1 MIFSASQIV
10 GLIEI
15 ETASNAGPESL
26 VPLGRVEQSLG
37 ELLAWLTGPMARP
50 VVGDDAAGPV
60 VAAGPTNRLAGWV
73 ATSPVSLLNA
83 DLQQLETDLV
93 DAAAQFR
100 LRLTAIAAAE

>member
-15 ETASNAGPESL
+15 ETASNAGSECL
-26 VPLGRVEQSLG
+26 VPLGREEQSLG
-37 ELLAWLTGPMARP
+37 ELLAWLTGTMARP
-50 VVGDDAAGPV
+50 LVGDDAADPAA
-60 VAAGPTNRLAGWV
+60 AAGPTNRLAGRI
-73 ATSPVSLLNA
+73 AAGPVSLLNA
-83 DLQQLETDLV
+83 DLEQLETDLV

>member
-15 ETASNAGPESL
+15 ETATNAGLEGL
-26 VPLGRVEQSLG
+26 VPLGREEQSLG

-50 VVGDDAAGPV
+50 LVGDDATDPA
-60 VAAGPTNRLAGWV
+60 VAAGPANRLAGWV
-73 ATSPVSLLNA
+73 AAGPVSLLNA
-83 DLQQLETDLV
+83 DLEQLETDLV

-100 LRLTAIAAAE
+100 LRLTASAAAE